1 MRIFHWFRGSLPA
14 RAGVAVLLIGTLALG
29 SAVSAGLIAWLSEDD
44 AAAINTA
51 GSLRMS
57 VYKLSWRLQAGTDNA
72 EIQRQ
77 GDNFRHRLES
87 INLTRILR
95 SDPQSPLAQAYAG
108 LRERWHSQLAPALE
122 RGDVAV
128 FHANADDFVE
138 QLNQFVLLL
147 QRKSERKQSW
157 QLAIQGTALFVT
169 VMVLMVGMYSLQSS
183 VLSPLQELVRATER
197 FRAGDLS
204 ARVQYRSED
213 ELGHMANSFN
223 AMAEALE
230 QSHHTLESRVTQK
243 TAHLAQA
250 NAALQLL
257 YQGSRSLASGPA
269 SAESLDKLID
279 SFQNRLPGLRLTLCL
294 HGDPREPAEQ
304 LIALHGSE
312 LREICSPGD
321 CATCTLHQRRN
332 IVASPV
338 VNQGSELGELRAAFA
353 DGRPP
358 QQWELELIEALAN
371 LIGTALS
378 LERRRE
384 QDHRLLLFEERAIIA
399 RELHDSLAQA
409 LSYMKLQVSRLQTL
423 MHRGEPPE
431 KLEKVTEEIRDG
443 LNNAY
448 RQLRELLTTFR
459 LKIQEGGLRKALD
472 DTAREFSERGQFP
485 VQLNVKTL
493 PFGLSASEQIHL
505 LQIAREALSNCARHS
520 GASHVWLT
528 VQQVGSE
535 VEMLIEDDG
544 CGVSLDFDPRLH
556 HGLTIMLER
565 SRNLHGRLR
574 IEQREPNGTRVQ
586 LNFAPQFLGRDL
598 ERDTA

>member
-95 SDPQSPLAQAYAG
+95 SDPQSPLNQAYAG
-108 LRERWHSQLAPALE
+108 LRERWHNQLAPALE

-147 QRKSERKQSW
+147 QRQSERKQSW

-257 YQGSRSLASGPA
+257 YQSSRRIATDPA
-269 SAESLDKLID
+269 TADSLDELID

-294 HGDPREPAEQ
+294 HGDPQEPAAQ
-304 LIALHGSE
+304 LIALQGSD
-312 LREICSPGD
+312 LRQICSPGD
-321 CATCTLHQRRN
+321 CASCSMHNGSRL
-332 IVASPV
+332 IACPV
-338 VNQGSELGELRAAFA
+338 VNLGSELGELRAGFA
-353 DGRPP
+353 DGRAPE
-358 QQWELELIEALAN
+358 QWEMELIEALAN

-409 LSYMKLQVSRLQTL
+409 LSYMKLQVTRLQTL
-423 MHRGEPPE
+423 INRGESPQT
-431 KLEKVTEEIRDG
+431 LEKVAEEIREG

-459 LKIQEGGLRKALD
+459 LKIQDGGLDKALQ
-472 DTAREFSERGQFP
+472 DTVREFSERGQFP
-485 VQLNVKTL
+485 VHLNIQPL
-493 PFGLSASEQIHL
+493 AFDLLANEQIHL

-520 GASHVWLT
+520 GADQVWVTLRPAGDALELL
-528 VQQVGSE
+528 V
-535 VEMLIEDDG
+535 EDDG
-544 CGVSLDFDPRLH
+544 CGLSGDYDQRQH
-556 HGLTIMLER
+556 HGTTIMQER
-565 SRNLHGRLR
+565 SRQLHGQLTL
-574 IEQREPNGTRVQ
+574 EPRTPRGTRVR
-586 LNFAPQFLGRDL
+586 LTFKPGFLGNQPKGQI
-598 ERDTA
+598 A

>member
-1 MRIFHWFRGSLPA
+1 MPA
-14 RAGVAVLLIGTLALG
+14 RAGIAVLLIGTLALG

-51 GSLRMS
+51 GSLRMA
-57 VYKLSWRLQAGTDNA
+57 VYKLSWQLEADAPTED
-72 EIQRQ
+72 IQKLGR
-77 GDNFRHRLES
+77 NFQHRLES
-87 INLTRILR
+87 INLTRILKN
-95 SDPQSPLAQAYAG
+95 DPQSDLNLAYAG
-108 LRERWHSQLAPALE
+108 LRERWRGQLSPALE
-122 RGDVAV
+122 RGDARA

-138 QLNQFVLLL
+138 QLNQFVFLL
-147 QRKSERKQSW
+147 QRQSERKQSW

-169 VMVLMVGMYSLQSS
+169 VMVLMVGMYSLQSG
-183 VLSPLQELVRATER
+183 VLNPLQELVSATER
-197 FRAGDLS
+197 FRAGDLT
-204 ARVQYRSED
+204 ARVQYSSED
-213 ELGHMANSFN
+213 ELGRMAYSFN
-223 AMAEALE
+223 TMADALE
-230 QSHHTLESRVTQK
+230 QSHHTLESRVAQK

-257 YQGSRSLASGPA
+257 FQGSRSLASGPA

-279 SFQNRLPGLRLTLCL
+279 SFQNRLPGLRLTLCM

-321 CATCTLHQRRN
+321 CATCTLQKRRN
-332 IVASPV
+332 VMACPV

-353 DGRPP
+353 DGRAP
-358 QQWELELIEALAN
+358 QQWEMELIEALAN

-423 MHRGEPPE
+423 MYRGEPPE
-431 KLEKVTEEIRDG
+431 QLEKVTEEIRDG

-459 LKIQEGGLRKALD
+459 LKIQDGGLGKALE

-485 VQLNVKTL
+485 VRLNVKAL
-493 PFGLSASEQIHL
+493 PFDLSASEQIHL

-520 GASHVWLT
+520 GADHVWITL
-528 VQQVGSE
+528 QQAGAE

-544 CGVSLDFDPRLH
+544 CGVSGDFDKRQH

-565 SRNLHGRLR
+565 ARHLHGSLR
-574 IEQREPNGTRVQ
+574 IEPREPNGTRVH
-586 LNFAPQFLGRDL
+586 LHFAPEFLGRDL
-598 ERDTA
+598 ERQHA

>member
-1 MRIFHWFRGSLPA
+1 MRLVQWIRGSLPV
-14 RAGVAVLLIGTLALG
+14 RAGLAVMLIAILALG
-29 SAVSAGLIAWLSEDD
+29 SAVSAGMIAWLSEDD

-51 GSLRMS
+51 GSLRMAT
-57 VYKLSWRLQAGTDNA
+57 YRLAWKLEAQAA
-72 EIQRQ
+72 EEDIQTLGR
-77 GDNFRHRLES
+77 NFQHRLES
-87 INLTRILR
+87 VSLTRIL
-95 SDPQSPLAQAYAG
+95 QGEAEAPLNHAYAE
-108 LRERWHSQLAPALE
+108 LRERWRNQLLPALE
-122 RGDVAV
+122 DGDAQS
-128 FHANADDFVE
+128 FQQNADDFVN
-138 QLNQFVLLL
+138 QLDHFVLLL
-147 QRKSERKQSW
+147 QRQSERKQSW
-157 QLAIQGTALFVT
+157 QQAIQGTALFVT
-169 VMVLMVGMYSLQSS
+169 VIVLMIGMYSLQSS
-183 VLSPLQELVRATER
+183 VLNPLQELVSATER

-204 ARVQYRSED
+204 ARVRYRADD
-213 ELGHMANSFN
+213 EFGHMAQSFN
-223 AMAEALE
+223 AMADALQE
-230 QSHHTLESRVTQK
+230 SHHSLEAHVARK

-257 YQGSRSLASGPA
+257 YQSSRRIATDPA
-269 SAESLDKLID
+269 TADSLDELID

-294 HGDPREPAEQ
+294 HGDPQEPAAQ
-304 LIALHGSE
+304 LIARQGSD
-312 LREICSPGD
+312 LRQICSPSD
-321 CATCTLHQRRN
+321 CQTCTMHGSNRL
-332 IVASPV
+332 IACPV
-338 VNQGSELGELRAAFA
+338 VNQGSELGELRAGFVN
-353 DGRPP
+353 GRAPE
-358 QQWELELIEALAN
+358 QWEIELIEALAN

-409 LSYMKLQVSRLQTL
+409 LSYMKLQVTRLQTL
-423 MHRGEPPE
+423 INRGESPQT
-431 KLEKVTEEIRDG
+431 LEKVAEEIREG

-459 LKIQEGGLRKALD
+459 LKIQDGGLDKALQ
-472 DTAREFSERGQFP
+472 DTVREFSERGQFP
-485 VQLNVKTL
+485 VHLNIQPL
-493 PFGLSASEQIHL
+493 AFDLLANEQIHL

>member
-1 MRIFHWFRGSLPA
+1 MRIFEWIRGSLPA
-14 RAGVAVLLIGTLALG
+14 RFGVAVLLIGTLALG

-51 GSLRMS
+51 GSLRMA
-57 VYKLSWRLQAGTDNA
+57 VYKLSWQLEAGAAD
-72 EIQRQ
+72 EDIQRL
-77 GDNFRHRLES
+77 GSNFQHRLES
-87 INLTRILR
+87 VNLTRILKNDVQ
-95 SDPQSPLAQAYAG
+95 SDLNRAYAG
-108 LRERWHSQLAPALE
+108 LQERWRSQLSPALE
-122 RGDVAV
+122 RGDAPA

-138 QLNQFVLLL
+138 QLNHFVLLL
-147 QRKSERKQSW
+147 QRESERKQSW

-183 VLSPLQELVRATER
+183 VLSPLLELVRATER

-204 ARVQYRSED
+204 ARVQYSSAD
-213 ELGHMANSFN
+213 ELGRMAYSFN

-230 QSHHTLESRVTQK
+230 QSHQTLETRVAQK

-279 SFQNRLPGLRLTLCL
+279 SFQNRLPGLRLTLCM

-321 CATCTLHQRRN
+321 CATCTLQKRRN
-332 IVASPV
+332 VMACPV

-353 DGRPP
+353 DGRAP
-358 QQWELELIEALAN
+358 QQWEMELIEALAN

-378 LERRRE
+378 LERRRA

-423 MHRGEPPE
+423 MNRGEPPE

-459 LKIQEGGLRKALD
+459 LKIQDGGLGAALE

-485 VQLNVKTL
+485 VRLNVKAL
-493 PFGLSASEQIHL
+493 PFDLSASEQIHL

-528 VQQVGSE
+528 VQQVGPE

-544 CGVSLDFDPRLH
+544 CGVSGDFDQRQH

-565 SRNLHGRLR
+565 ARHLHGRLR
-574 IEQREPNGTRVQ
+574 IEPREPNGTRVQ
-586 LNFAPQFLGRDL
+586 LYFAPEFLGRDL
-598 ERDTA
+598 ERHNA